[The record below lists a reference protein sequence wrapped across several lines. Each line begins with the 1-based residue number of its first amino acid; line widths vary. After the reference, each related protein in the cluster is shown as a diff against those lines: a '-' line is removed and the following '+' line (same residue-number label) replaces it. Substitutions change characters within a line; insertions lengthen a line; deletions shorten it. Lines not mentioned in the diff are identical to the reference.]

1 MASTACWPCGNDGT
15 VFGWGRDGS
24 GQLGDPAG
32 PDAHTPRQITALTG
46 ATALVTNWL
55 GGYALMSGGTVLAW
69 GSNQLGSLGNGTF
82 VGPGLPTAVPGIS
95 GAIAIAGA
103 DYEGFAILGS

>member
-1 MASTACWPCGNDGT
+1 
-15 VFGWGRDGS
+15 
-24 GQLGDPAG
+24 
-32 PDAHTPRQITALTG
+32 
-46 ATALVTNWL
+46 
-55 GGYALMSGGTVLAW
+55 MSGGTVLAW